1 MLKIVHLI
9 YDDLEN
15 PWVGGGGA
23 VRVYEI
29 SRILSK
35 RHEVTVITGNYPGAI
50 DQVKDGV
57 KYIRIGYSK
66 NYFLSRFSFGLTAW
80 KYIQGLDYDLIV
92 DEFSAHSPCFTP
104 FFTKKPVI
112 ASIQNLYGMHALKSH
127 NLIGLFFILFE
138 KFGLKLY
145 DKFIPGSPF
154 LKDLLENKILK
165 NKRVK
170 AEVIPNGVEKFLFS
184 GKVDGKNYILFLGR
198 IDIYHKGLDI
208 LLTAFE
214 NIANKIKDLDLLIAG
229 GGRDEKKLKNLI
241 NSSNVKERIKFIG
254 RVNDR
259 EEKRKLLS
267 EALFVC
273 MPSRFETW
281 PLVPIEV
288 AACGKVMIATKIPG
302 NWDIIKDGKTG
313 VLIKPDDVESLCE
326 AMLKLIED
334 TKLRKKLG
342 NDAKLWAKNF
352 LWEEIAEKQEKFYY
366 QCINGGIK

>member
-23 VRVYEI
+23 VRVYQI
-29 SRILSK
+29 SKILSK
-35 RHEVTVITGNYPGAI
+35 EHGITVVTGNYPGAI
-50 DQVKDGV
+50 DQVKNGI
-57 KYIRIGYSK
+57 KYIRIGCSR
-66 NYFLSRFSFGLTAW
+66 NYFLSRISFGLMAW
-80 KYIQGLDYDLIV
+80 KYIKGLDYDLIV

-104 FFTKKPVI
+104 LFTKKPVI
-112 ASIQNLYGMHALKSH
+112 ASIQNLYSMHALKSH

-154 LKDLLENKILK
+154 LKDLLKNRILK

-170 AEVIPNGVEKFLFS
+170 AEVIPNGVENFLFS
-184 GKVDGKNYILFLGR
+184 GKTDGKNYVLFLGR

-208 LLTAFE
+208 LVEAFE
-214 NIANKIKDLDLLIAG
+214 NIAEKIKGLDLVIAG
-229 GGRDEKKLKNLI
+229 GGKDKEKLKDLI
-241 NSSNVKERIKFIG
+241 GESKVRKRIKFIG
-254 RVNDR
+254 RVTDR

-273 MPSRFETW
+273 MPSRFEAW

-288 AACGKVMIATKIPG
+288 AACGKAMIATKIPG

-313 VLIKPDDVESLCE
+313 ILIRPDDVESLCKS
-326 AMLKLIED
+326 MLKLIED
-334 TKLRKKLG
+334 AKLRKKLG
-342 NDAKLWAKNF
+342 NDAKIWAKNF
-352 LWEEIAEKQEKFYY
+352 LWEVIAEKQEKFYY
-366 QCINGGIK
+366 ECINRR